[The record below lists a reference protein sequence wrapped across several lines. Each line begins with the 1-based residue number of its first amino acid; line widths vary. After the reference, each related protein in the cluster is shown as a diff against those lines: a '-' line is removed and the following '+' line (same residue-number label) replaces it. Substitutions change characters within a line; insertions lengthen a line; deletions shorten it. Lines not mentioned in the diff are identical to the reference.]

1 MLFIEYFDCDTQSE
15 AEAFEAHLI
24 ALYGTDKYYNVKKA
38 GWGINKY
45 LPDVEKWWKPA
56 VYPVCADFET
66 MRLFWQFKKAV
77 NERNHEEAERL
88 LKAFEIIRE
97 E

>member
-1 MLFIEYFDCDTQSE
+1 MHGEFFVATIRKNCDN
-15 AEAFEAHLI
+15 LI
-24 ALYGTDKYYNVKKA
+24 LVGTNNWSQDVDDVIGNELDASNIMYVLHFYASSSYHQDNLKDK
-38 GWGINKY
+38 
-45 LPDVEKWWKPA
+45 
-56 VYPVCADFET
+56 
-66 MRLFWQFKKAV
+66 FKKAV